1 MIIKGVL
8 FDMDGVLLDTEKLH
22 YDLFPDFFK
31 SKGYAYQDD
40 LFDKMLGCNF
50 AHICQTLRDTYGQ
63 DFPSEQFLDD
73 FHVLLMKIAKTDG
86 LPVKEGVYECLASLH
101 ERGIKTALATS
112 TSRSVV
118 DLYMSK
124 LPILHQGL
132 DVIVCGDEIAHSKP
146 APDIYLKA
154 ADKLGLSCA
163 ECIGVEDSL
172 NGLKSLTN
180 AHVTSIMIPDL
191 LPSSEVTAPYTNH
204 LLSSISELCRLID
217 TLQL

>member
-31 SKGYAYQDD
+31 SKGYAYQND

-112 TSRSVV
+112 TSRLVV

-124 LPILHQGL
+124 LPTLHQGL